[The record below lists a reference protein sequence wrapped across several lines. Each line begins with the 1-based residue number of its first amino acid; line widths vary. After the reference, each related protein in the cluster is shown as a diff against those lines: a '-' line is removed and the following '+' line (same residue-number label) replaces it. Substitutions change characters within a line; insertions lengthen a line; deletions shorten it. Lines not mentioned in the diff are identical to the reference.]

1 MTLQEFYI
9 WCEKTPIGVA
19 LQTNTYP
26 FPVIEAVHLLTITL
40 MLGTLFVIN
49 FRVLGF
55 VLKDRPLTEVVAGI
69 TPWMRT
75 GYVLTFLTGIVLFM
89 SESLK
94 LSANAAWLPKMGL
107 LVGAMV
113 FQFVLSAFIL
123 KGSRLEK
130 PTGLAKTL
138 AVVST
143 LLWVV
148 TGMAARWIAFV

>member
-55 VLKDRPLTEVVAGI
+55 VLKDRPLSEVVAGI

-75 GYVLTFLTGIVLFM
+75 GYVLTLLTGIVLFM

-94 LSANAAWLPKMGL
+94 LSANAAWLPKMGM

-123 KGSRLEK
+123 KGSQLEK

-143 LLWVV
+143 LLWIV

>member
-26 FPVIEAVHLLTITL
+26 FPIIEAVHLLTITL

-49 FRVLGF
+49 FRVMGF
-55 VLKDRPLTEVVAGI
+55 VLKSRPVSEVVDGI

-113 FQFVLSAFIL
+113 FQFVLSAFML
-123 KGSRLEK
+123 KGSRADS
-130 PTGLAKTL
+130 PSGLAKTL

-143 LLWVV
+143 LLWIV

>member
-55 VLKDRPLTEVVAGI
+55 VLKDRPLSEVVAGI

-75 GYVLTFLTGIVLFM
+75 GYVLTLITGIVLFM

-94 LSANAAWLPKMGL
+94 LSANAAWLPKMGM

-123 KGSRLEK
+123 KGSQLEK

-143 LLWVV
+143 LLWIV

>member
-1 MTLQEFYI
+1 MTLQDFYI
-9 WCEKTPIGVA
+9 WCEKTWIGSA
-19 LQTNTYP
+19 LQTHTYP
-26 FPVIEAVHLLTITL
+26 FPVIEAVHLLTLTL
-40 MLGTLFVIN
+40 MLGTMFTIN

-55 VLKDRPLTEVVAGI
+55 VLKGRPLQEVIEGI

-75 GYVLTFLTGIVLFM
+75 GYLLTFITGIVLFM

-113 FQFVLSAFIL
+113 FQFVLSAFML
-123 KGSRLEK
+123 KGSRAEQ
-130 PTGLAKTL
+130 PTGLAKTIA
-138 AVVST
+138 AVSC

>member
-26 FPVIEAVHLLTITL
+26 FPIIEAVHLLTITL

-55 VLKDRPLTEVVAGI
+55 VLKDRPVSEVVVGI

-75 GYVLTFLTGIVLFM
+75 GYVLTLLTGIVLFM

-123 KGSRLEK
+123 KGSQLEK

-143 LLWVV
+143 LLWIV

>member
-113 FQFVLSAFIL
+113 FQFVLSTFIL